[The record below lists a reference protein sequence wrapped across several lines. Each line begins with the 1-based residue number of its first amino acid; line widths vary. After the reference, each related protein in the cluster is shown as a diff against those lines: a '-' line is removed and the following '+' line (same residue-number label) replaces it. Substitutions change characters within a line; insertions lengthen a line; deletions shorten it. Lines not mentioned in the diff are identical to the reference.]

1 MRVRL
6 SSTLIAF
13 VCLIL
18 SATAIAQTR
27 PTPPALEV
35 VYMLNGATV
44 QTYNIDRDTGL
55 PTQQGEA
62 INLFPERAP
71 NYADWAIIQPSA
83 DGHFLYVTGG
93 DSDASVNLRVFAT
106 ESNGVP
112 RLPVLQ
118 DLSFGLRNDTISNFE
133 ISPNRKLAYAVQNN
147 YDSQGELLAQLRKF
161 VVDPDTGLVQEDP
174 KPVVRY
180 PTNLSCGG
188 SLNSAE
194 LVLSGFNNDGTAM
207 YESWNCYLFHDAGTI
222 SNYYSRMV
230 NQNTGGVGP
239 DKFLL
244 SGDGAFE
251 VGNNVSITPI
261 SIVDFSWW
269 DYAPGGNSVNIY
281 GLNGGS
287 TPLFTCNADVL
298 EACGYAFNA
307 AVDPSGQW
315 LFLQTSADS
324 TQVTQIDLAAKQI
337 LNTDYYL
344 EGVVRAISPDNSFI
358 YTQDTQFSDP
368 WLYYVYTFDPKTGA
382 VQFTGGQIWQQAAY
396 VTVVPA
402 LRR

>member
-27 PTPPALEV
+27 PASPPLEV

-44 QTYNIDRDTGL
+44 QTYTIDRDTGL
-55 PTQQGEA
+55 PTQQGKA

-71 NYADWAIIQPSA
+71 NYADWAIVQPSA

-93 DSDASVNLRVFAT
+93 DSEPIEYLWVYAT
-106 ESNGVP
+106 DPDGVP
-112 RLPVLQ
+112 QLPPVQELNIANGQ
-118 DLSFGLRNDTISNFE
+118 NFISDFE
-133 ISPNRKLAYAVQNN
+133 ISPNRTLAYAVQSS

-161 VVDPDTGLVQEDP
+161 AVDPNNGFVHEDP
-174 KPVVRY
+174 KPVVKY
-180 PTNLSCGG
+180 PTNLSCGS

-222 SNYYSRMV
+222 ANYYSRMV
-230 NQNTGGVGP
+230 DQNTGGVGP
-239 DKFLL
+239 DKFLV

-251 VGNNVSITPI
+251 VGNAVSITPI

-269 DYAPGGNSVNIY
+269 DYAPGGNSINIY

-298 EACGYAFNA
+298 EACGYAFTA

-344 EGVVRAISPDNSFI
+344 EGLVPAFAPDNDFL
-358 YTQDTQFSDP
+358 YTQDPQSSNP
-368 WLYYVYTFDPKTGA
+368 WMYDVYTFNPKTGA

-396 VTVVPA
+396 VTLIPA